1 MVDYSKMSDE
11 ELKTELEK
19 LEEFQ
24 QDARDER
31 AFLGKQTSM
40 HIEVAEFTRIDQE
53 IEKFGERIEEVK
65 RIIAERAAQG

>member
-40 HIEVAEFTRIDQE
+40 HIEVVEFTRIDQE
-53 IEKFGERIEEVK
+53 IVKFGERIEEVK